1 MATTNGTSKN
11 LSQLGEIL
19 KSGTNLVA
27 ILKPGDLVE
36 AKLIKKAPKAVYFD
50 LGSFGTGVVYGI
62 ELMNAQEIIK
72 NLKLGDVTTA
82 KILDIENEDGYVEL
96 SLREVGKQKA
106 WQEIKELKE
115 KGEILPVKIT
125 GANTGGLMTE
135 INQLKAFLPVSQLSS
150 EHFPKVDDG
159 DKAKILEEL
168 KKMVG
173 QELKVKI
180 IDVNPRSYKLIISER
195 EIASEN
201 VKELL
206 AKYNVGDVVEGT
218 VSGVADF
225 GAFFQFADNPSVEGL
240 IHISELSHGLIEN
253 PKEVVKIGDAVK
265 AKIVE
270 IKDGR
275 VSLSLKALRPN
286 PWDQVEG
293 RYKAGEVYSGTVLR
307 FNPFGAF
314 ISLDSD
320 IQGLIHVSEFG
331 GIEEMKKQI
340 EVGKQYNFLVDSVK
354 AAEKRIILK
363 LKK

>member
-1 MATTNGTSKN
+1 MTANSANKN
-11 LSQLGEIL
+11 LSQLGELL
-19 KSGTNLVA
+19 KSGANLVT

-36 AKLIKKAPKAVYFD
+36 AKLLKKAPRAVYFD
-50 LGSFGTGVVYGI
+50 LGSFGTGIVYGL
-62 ELMNAQEIIK
+62 ELMNAQDAVK
-72 NLKLGDVTTA
+72 DLKPGDATTV
-82 KILDIENEDGYVEL
+82 KVVDTENEDGYVEL

-106 WQEIKELKE
+106 WQEIKDLKE
-115 KGEILPVKIT
+115 RGEIVSVKIT
-125 GANTGGLMTE
+125 GANTGGLMAE
-135 INQLKAFLPVSQLSS
+135 INQLRAFLPVSQLAS

-168 KKMVG
+168 KKLVG
-173 QELKVKI
+173 QDVKVKI
-180 IDVNPRSYKLIISER
+180 IDVNPRSYKLILSER
-195 EIASEN
+195 ETATEN
-201 VKELL
+201 IKELL
-206 AKYNVGDVVEGT
+206 VKYKVGDLVDGII
-218 VSGVADF
+218 SGVADF
-225 GAFFQFADNPSVEGL
+225 GAFFQFADNPKIEGL

-275 VSLSLKALRPN
+275 VSLSLKSLKPN
-286 PWDQVEG
+286 PWDQVEQK
-293 RYKAGEVYSGTVLR
+293 YKAGEVYSGTVLR

-340 EVGKQYNFLVDSVK
+340 EVGRQYNFLVDSVK